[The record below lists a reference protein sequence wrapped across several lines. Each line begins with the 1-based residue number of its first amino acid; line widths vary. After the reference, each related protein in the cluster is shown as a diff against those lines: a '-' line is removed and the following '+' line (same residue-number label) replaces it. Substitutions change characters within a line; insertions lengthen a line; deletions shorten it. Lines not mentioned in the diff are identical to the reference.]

1 MRVRLLGRPSIETD
15 AGEALVRGLQPWA
28 VLARVLLSSRPV
40 SRRQLAAELFP
51 ETVDPLGALR
61 WCLASLRRALGP
73 DAMTG
78 DPISANLPQGCRVDV
93 LEIDDAGFDPLTAGE
108 LLEDSATDA
117 SGSDFETWLLVER
130 SRLAAQVDARL
141 RRDTLEAF
149 ATGDAARALVLAGRA
164 VQRQPYDEGAHVHL
178 IRALVL
184 AGRPEAARAHVDR
197 IEAEFLRD
205 LGVAPS
211 LALRS
216 AARVGLAD
224 PMHGPDGAA
233 VVRMLL
239 QSGAAALN
247 VGAVDAGLDCL
258 RRAAVAAEAEGDPGL
273 RAEALAALGTAL
285 IHSVRGQDDE
295 GILHLKQA
303 EEFANQSQNRA
314 VACRAVLELSYADAL
329 AGRRPDAQGLAE
341 RALSLAG
348 GDLTLISTAHG
359 FAGFNLMD
367 WGRHAEADLAYDA
380 ALSAARQAGNRRRE
394 GWSLGLAAWGKLRAG
409 KLDQAVDWAR
419 ASIAIADE
427 LEWLSFRPWPEI
439 VLAEAELLA
448 GKAAAQLRDDLHAT
462 LAMAGQLNDPCWQA
476 GTCRAIALTYERDRN
491 PEAALRWLD
500 RGLAAFATISD
511 PYAALLVRIML
522 DRTRIT
528 MTEDREEARVRLRK
542 LLVTAAR
549 LHAEVELDEAMDL
562 RAAFGSDFTSQR

>member
-1 MRVRLLGRPSIETD
+1 MRIRLLGRPAIETE
-15 AGEALVRGLQPWA
+15 AGDGVVRGLQAWA

-40 SRRQLAAELFP
+40 PRRQLAADLFP

-73 DAMTG
+73 ETMTG
-78 DPISANLPQGCRVDV
+78 DPISANLPQGCWVDV
-93 LEIDDAGFDPLTAGE
+93 QEIEAAEFDPLTAGE

-130 SRLAAQVDARL
+130 SRLSARVDARL
-141 RRDTLEAF
+141 RRDTLDAF
-149 ATGDAARALVLAGRA
+149 AQGDAARALVLAGRA
-164 VQRQPYDEGAHVHL
+164 VQRQLYDEGAHVHL

-184 AGRPEAARAHVDR
+184 SGRPEAAKAHVER
-197 IEAEFLRD
+197 VEAEFQRE
-205 LGVAPS
+205 LGTAPS

-224 PMHGPDGAA
+224 PPPGPDPAT
-233 VVRMLL
+233 VVRTLL
-239 QSGAAALN
+239 QSGTAALN

-258 RRAAVAAEAEGDPGL
+258 RRAAVAAEAQGDLGL
-273 RAEALAALGTAL
+273 RAEVLAALGTAL
-285 IHSVRGQDDE
+285 VHSVRSQDDE

-303 EEFANQSQNRA
+303 EEFANQSQNRV

-341 RALSLAG
+341 RALILAG
-348 GDLTLISTAHG
+348 ADPSLTATAHG

-380 ALSAARQAGNRRRE
+380 SLSAAKLAGNRRRE
-394 GWSLGLAAWGKLRAG
+394 GWSFGLAAWGNLRAG
-409 KLDQAVDWAR
+409 KLDLAADWAR
-419 ASIAIADE
+419 RSMAISDQ

-439 VLAEAELLA
+439 VLAEAEILL
-448 GKAAAQLRDDLHAT
+448 GKKPSLVRDDLHAT

-476 GTCRAIALTYERDRN
+476 GACRAIALTYERDRE
-491 PEAALRWLD
+491 PETALHWLD
-500 RGLAAFATISD
+500 RALAAFATISD

-528 MTEDREEARVRLRK
+528 LTVDREEARARLRK

-549 LHAEVELDEAMDL
+549 LHAETELDEAMAL
-562 RAAFGSDFTSQR
+562 RAAIGPG